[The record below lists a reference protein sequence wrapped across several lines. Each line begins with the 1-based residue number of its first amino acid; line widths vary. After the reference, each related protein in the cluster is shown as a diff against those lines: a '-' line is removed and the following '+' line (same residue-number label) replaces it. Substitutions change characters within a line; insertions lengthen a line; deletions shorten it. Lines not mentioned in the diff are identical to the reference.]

1 MRSVV
6 SGVLIVT
13 TPLHSGIFLMAFWE
27 KTGLNDATP
36 LERERMDFMV
46 GITDIS
52 TVWENMAKAHRVD
65 RLHLLERERERNGA
79 RCCLYLFR
87 YFVLFTFRVSQVW
100 YIGLYFCG
108 LCNAFCNRLGRVRF
122 PWQSHTSPTPV
133 NQLEL
138 RHASPENTSIV
149 TPGSN

>member
-52 TVWENMAKAHRVD
+52 TVWENMA
-65 RLHLLERERERNGA
+65 
-79 RCCLYLFR
+79 
-87 YFVLFTFRVSQVW
+87 
-100 YIGLYFCG
+100 
-108 LCNAFCNRLGRVRF
+108 
-122 PWQSHTSPTPV
+122 
-133 NQLEL
+133 
-138 RHASPENTSIV
+138 
-149 TPGSN
+149 